1 MSVTY
6 LNEDQLTSRMA
17 EILHELGMTEEEL
30 EQRAGNY
37 QLDAAQRD
45 LYREYHVL
53 VSLSGN

>member
-1 MSVTY
+1 
-6 LNEDQLTSRMA
+6 MA